1 VARGFEPTSTGSREE
16 FPVNSPTAEPGL
28 SAVKGRTSIGFWIGF
43 APEFRGVV
51 EENGGRPRQLAAS
64 GIGGLDEILLG
75 GFERDNLYL
84 IEGTPGSGK
93 TTLAMQFLIEGA
105 RLGETCLYISLSET
119 EAELRRSAQ
128 SHGWGLEGITL
139 LEIAPL
145 EADPDQQQRLLHP
158 SEVELGHTVNLITQ
172 AVEAA
177 KPDRVVI
184 DALTEVRLL
193 AEDPFEYRRQILML
207 KRFFSRSDCTVLALD
222 DLTDAAPGLHLHS
235 VVHGVLSLEPRRMEY
250 GAVRRRLSIVKLR
263 GVNFRSGYH
272 DYVIR
277 TGGIEIYP
285 SLVASEHQGNFAPE
299 AQSSGV
305 AALDALLGGGLRRGT
320 STLLIGPSGVG
331 KSTLAIQYALAAT
344 DQDGKA
350 AMFAFDES
358 YRTAAERASGLG
370 LDLGGAKQAGKL
382 AWTELSPTTLSP
394 GEFVSK
400 VRREVSSGAGVV
412 IIDSLNSYIASMP
425 GEEALVLHMHEL
437 LAYLGN
443 EGIVTILIMA
453 QHGLVGE
460 TYAPLDLS
468 FMADSIVLL
477 RYFEA
482 GGEVRKAISVLKSR
496 SGRHETTIRE
506 YQLASGAGVEVGPP
520 IREFQGVLTGV
531 PTFVGGPDSLASVA
545 GADGSAS

>member
-1 VARGFEPTSTGSREE
+1 MVD
-16 FPVNSPTAEPGL
+16 
-28 SAVKGRTSIGFWIGF
+28 
-43 APEFRGVV
+43 
-51 EENGGRPRQLAAS
+51 ENDKPPRQLAAS
-64 GIGGLDEILLG
+64 GVGGLDDILIG
-75 GFERDNLYL
+75 GFEGRNLYL
-84 IEGTPGSGK
+84 IEGMPGSGK

-105 RLGETCLYISLSET
+105 RLGETCLYISLSES

-128 SHGWGLEGITL
+128 SHGWALEGITI
-139 LEIAPL
+139 LEVVPL

-158 SEVELGHTVNLITQ
+158 SEVELGHTVDLIT
-172 AVEAA
+172 EAIETA

-184 DALTEVRLL
+184 DALTELRLL

-207 KRFFSRSDCTVLALD
+207 KRYFSRCDCTVLALD
-222 DLTDAAPGLHLHS
+222 DLTDASPGLHLHS

-277 TGGIEIYP
+277 TGGLEIYP
-285 SLVASEHQGNFAPE
+285 SLVASDHRTDFPAE

-305 AALDALLGGGLRRGT
+305 AALDSLLGGGLRRGT

-331 KSTLAIQYALAAT
+331 KSTLAIQYALAAIEH
-344 DQDGKA
+344 GGRA
-350 AMFAFDES
+350 AIFAFDES

-370 LDLGGAKQAGKL
+370 LDLDGARQSERL
-382 AWTELSPTTLSP
+382 VWTELTPTTLSP
-394 GEFVSK
+394 GEFVCK

-412 IIDSLNSYIASMP
+412 VIDSLNSYIASMP
-425 GEEALVLHMHEL
+425 GEEALILHMHEL
-437 LAYLGN
+437 LTYLGN

-453 QHGLVGE
+453 QHGLVGD
-460 TYAPLDLS
+460 TYAPIDLS

-506 YQLASGAGVEVGPP
+506 YQLISGAGVEVGPP

-531 PTFVGGPDSLASVA
+531 PAFVGRPDALAPA
-545 GADGSAS
+545 ADADGPSA